1 MESLDRRPRRA
12 PTSQP
17 DRRAPPRWHAH
28 WFMCPSGARGTRAS
42 TCGCDPPTEVP
53 TGYPQR
59 GSRAAHLN
67 PSPTT
72 PGNRKI
78 YLSSEPVTQP
88 STSSSDLLQKIYYA
102 AQIQRIRR
110 LSHRI
115 HRPPPQAKRCRITT
129 PHPHQRR
136 LLLAPSQPPPALLPT
151 ATSRAA
157 IFLRDALPR
166 RGFNPFLSSVLTSP
180 RFRKN

>member
-110 LSHRI
+110 LSH
-115 HRPPPQAKRCRITT
+115 PSPTSTGQALPHHHTTSAPTT
-129 PHPHQRR
+129 PTSRP
-136 LLLAPSQPPPALLPT
+136 LAAPPALLPT